1 MKKNHVL
8 MVLAVLLLMPAFLF
22 AGGTTEVSEEMGPVT
37 LWSEVNIKAP
47 QTNLDENFA
56 KAVEGIEEAMGTELI
71 VVTTPYKE
79 IDAKVNLAVQAGG
92 DVPDVTQI
100 KVSKLAFHID
110 ITAMNTASHAG
121 RPPEPLIFRPWS
133 RNNPAEKKPWPG
145 THSPFHATES
155 DRSGHWEK

>member
-79 IDAKVNLAVQAGG
+79 IDAKMGFVFDLPRFNYRLTLSLGIVRFRAPVARS
-92 DVPDVTQI
+92 VLKPPP
-100 KVSKLAFHID
+100 VSMIRVSTMIL
-110 ITAMNTASHAG
+110 TA
-121 RPPEPLIFRPWS
+121 RKCLIRLLSIP
-133 RNNPAEKKPWPG
+133 
-145 THSPFHATES
+145 
-155 DRSGHWEK
+155 